1 MKQKLIIGKIY
12 KQRYKNNK
20 IPIARNKDGS
30 IIMGNGI
37 HRPFI
42 VFFSD
47 DKVYYLATKTVK
59 VKNKRKTSTDPQN
72 LTLETDLYGKDDR
85 TISVN
90 CSVINVMERKLFES
104 LYILDDER
112 NDFQTDPDT
121 YNKIMKHLFKHKD
134 DLSIS
139 EFDYF
144 DFENKEPIFKTDEI
158 ANRNRQEVEMIIVG
172 YNHLINE
179 THIIPELILDKPD
192 HFYEVVKECF
202 YVSKYGAQDE
212 LSEAYY
218 KKNSKFDEL
227 TANSI
232 WDTKKFID
240 DFNKEWERKL
250 QLEQEKY
257 DERQKEAEEKEQQEI
272 EELLELLK
280 TPEQPKNN
288 NQQESQNHHLDNE
301 DDETYTPKP
310 TQSLKLT
317 M

>member
-1 MKQKLIIGKIY
+1 MKQKLKIGKVY

-20 IPIARNKDGS
+20 IPIARDKNGEK
-30 IIMGNGI
+30 IKGNGI

-47 DKVYYLATKTVK
+47 DKVFYLTTKTVK
-59 VKNKRKTSTDPQN
+59 DENRRKTTNDPQN
-72 LTLETDLYGKDDR
+72 LTLEMDLYGNDDR

-90 CSVINVMERKLFES
+90 CSVVNVMERKLFES

-121 YNKIMKHLFKHKD
+121 YNKIMEHLFKHKD
-134 DLSIS
+134 DISIS

-144 DFENKEPIFKTDEI
+144 DFDNKQPIFKADEI

-179 THIIPELILDKPD
+179 TNIIPELILDKPD

-212 LSEAYY
+212 LSKAYY

-232 WDTKKFID
+232 
-240 DFNKEWERKL
+240 
-250 QLEQEKY
+250 
-257 DERQKEAEEKEQQEI
+257 
-272 EELLELLK
+272 
-280 TPEQPKNN
+280 
-288 NQQESQNHHLDNE
+288 
-301 DDETYTPKP
+301 
-310 TQSLKLT
+310 
-317 M
+317 